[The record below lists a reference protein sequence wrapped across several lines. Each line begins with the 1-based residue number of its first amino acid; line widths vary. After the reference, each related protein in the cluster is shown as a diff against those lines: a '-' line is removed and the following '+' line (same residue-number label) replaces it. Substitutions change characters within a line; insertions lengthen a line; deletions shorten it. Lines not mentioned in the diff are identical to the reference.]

1 MKLGIKVNT
10 KMLQVDEI
18 NQINFNFYN
27 SINYIMYDKYI

>member
-27 SINYIMYDKYI
+27 SINYIMYDKYK